1 MIYPTLL
8 LHLDDDKRADARNAQ
23 AVAFALKI
31 GAHVNGLSCHRPAA
45 MGADFAAAMGGP
57 TDPLTRELQRAQQQA
72 VERERRFRS
81 LC

>member
-45 MGADFAAAMGGP
+45 AIP
-57 TDPLTRELQRAQQQA
+57 
-72 VERERRFRS
+72 
-81 LC
+81 